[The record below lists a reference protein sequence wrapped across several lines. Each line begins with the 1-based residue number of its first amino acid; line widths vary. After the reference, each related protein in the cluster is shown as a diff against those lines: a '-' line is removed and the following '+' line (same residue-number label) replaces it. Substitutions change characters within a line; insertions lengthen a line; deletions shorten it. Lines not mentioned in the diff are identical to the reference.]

1 MNKDGKRKNMLQ
13 EAKTEIERVG
23 QKKGN
28 WGQKSLKSKKK
39 YTVRIS

>member
-23 QKKGN
+23 QKKRE
-28 WGQKSLKSKKK
+28 LRSKVAEK
-39 YTVRIS
+39 

>member
-13 EAKTEIERVG
+13 EAKTKIERVG

-28 WGQKSLKSKKK
+28 EVKS
-39 YTVRIS
+39 R